1 LPPGWQAWS
10 KAEQEML
17 LEAQRQAKAALVP
30 KDPRGWA
37 RYYGVFLWSL
47 QLAVAASV
55 AANKRTVVRSAAGI
69 GKSYLSAVIVCWW
82 VCTHPADEVYVW
94 TTAPGGDQVSGILWE
109 DIRKIHKRLGLP
121 GKIGLDNKWRIG
133 GVLVASG
140 RKPADKADGAEDDP
154 DTGQGFH
161 RRYLLV
167 VLDDAGGLD
176 GWLWDAAEN
185 ITTGDD
191 CRILGT
197 GNPDHAGSRFA
208 RVCEH
213 PLWTA
218 FKASL
223 FDSPNFTGEWVPD
236 ALRPVLTTRAWQ
248 EARLLDWGAD
258 DRRYKSKVLAE
269 FPSDHPSQVIPAA
282 ALAGCFIGEP
292 RSASELVPVV
302 LGVDVGGGSDLT
314 VVRERRGIRAG
325 RRWAIRTSDPE
336 ANAELVMRAIA
347 ESGAAM
353 VNVDGNGV
361 GHGLVGD
368 LRRSIRRGDAGRDVA
383 VNSVMTGEKS
393 SEPATYLNLRAE
405 IWWKVGREAT
415 QRGEWDLSRAPEAEQ
430 LRTELLLP
438 RWDLDPRGKIVIEP
452 KDKIRERTGGKS
464 PDDADALLLAYY
476 VPKDAQGSYWEALQS
491 GRLR

>member
-1 LPPGWQAWS
+1 
-10 KAEQEML
+10 
-17 LEAQRQAKAALVP
+17 
-30 KDPRGWA
+30 
-37 RYYGVFLWSL
+37 
-47 QLAVAASV
+47 
-55 AANKRTVVRSAAGI
+55 VVRSAAGI
-69 GKSYLSAVIVCWW
+69 GKSFLSAVIACWW
-82 VCTHPADEVYVW
+82 VTTHPVDEVYVW
-94 TTAPGGDQVSGILWE
+94 TTAPGGDQVGGILWE
-109 DIRKIHKRLGLP
+109 EIRKLHKRLGLP
-121 GKIGLDNKWRIG
+121 GKVGLDNKWRIG
-133 GVLVASG
+133 GKLVASG
-140 RKPADKADGAEDDP
+140 RKPADKADGADEDP

-161 RRYLLV
+161 ARYLLV
-167 VLDDAGGLD
+167 ILDDAGGLNT
-176 GWLWDAAEN
+176 WLWDAAEN

-208 RVCEH
+208 QVCDH
-213 PLWTA
+213 PLWA
-218 FKASL
+218 SFRASL
-223 FDSPNFTGEWVPD
+223 FDSPNFTGEWIPD
-236 ALRPVLTTRAWQ
+236 DLRRVLTTTAWE
-248 EARLLDWGAD
+248 EARRIDWGID
-258 DRRYKSKVLAE
+258 DRRYQSKVMAN
-269 FPSDHPSQVIPAA
+269 FPKDHPNQVIPAA
-282 ALAGCFIGEP
+282 ALAACFIGEP
-292 RSASELVPVV
+292 RAASELVPVV

-325 RRWAIRTSDPE
+325 RRWSVRTSDPE
-336 ANAELVMRAIA
+336 KNAELVMQAIA

-368 LRRSIRRGDAGRDVA
+368 LRRSVRRGDAGRDVA

-393 SEPATYLNLRAE
+393 SEPLTYLNLRAE

-415 QRGEWDLSRAPEAEQ
+415 QRGEWDLSRAPEGDQ

-476 VPKDAQGSYWEALQS
+476 VPRDAQGSYWEALQA